1 MCGEAERCH
10 RFGGTCCLD
19 NQGRST
25 LKKDTGS
32 FSETSAPPYKLI
44 AGHIAKE
51 SSLYAQC
58 RQNFKSCTTGPK

>member
-1 MCGEAERCH
+1 MCGEVEHCH
-10 RFGGTCCLD
+10 RFEGNCCLD

-25 LKKDTGS
+25 LKKDISS
-32 FSETSAPPYKLI
+32 FSETFAPLYKLI

-58 RQNFKSCTTGPK
+58 RQNYKSYTKGPK